1 MADPIFDDFEIAVL
15 LPCYNEEAT
24 IADVV
29 AGFRR
34 ELPQATVYVYDNNSR
49 DLTAILAAK
58 AGARVVREPRQGKG
72 HVVRRMFADIEA
84 DIYVMADG
92 DGTYAPE
99 DAPDL
104 IRTLITERSDMVVG
118 TRRGVTDDAGR
129 AGHAFGNKLFN
140 RIYTTLFGSD
150 FTDIF
155 SGYRVF
161 NQRFAKSFPALSG
174 GFEIETEMS
183 VHASMLRMPVS
194 ELALD
199 YGRRPEGS
207 NSKLSTYRDG
217 TKILWTLMM
226 LMKETRPFVFYSAV
240 SAAFLLASR
249 LFRHRSC
256 LEAADLDCR
265 HCSLDDFHP
274 VFRFRRHFGFFG
286 QKPCRIQKDAVYGSP
301 DHAQSVACHR
311 QCTAPI
317 PRQAKETFC
326 CMKKRLFSFVVV
338 GGIGFVT
345 DAVLLMGLLRFTALD
360 PFTARLVAIA
370 AALQVTWLL
379 NRNFTFGKSTRHAA
393 VEGMRYSG
401 VGIATSLLNYLV
413 YSGLLVFIP
422 DLRPVIALTIGSA
435 VATIFSYTGYAK
447 LVFGR

>member
-1 MADPIFDDFEIAVL
+1 MPDPIFDDLEIAVL

-34 ELPQATVYVYDNNSR
+34 ELPQAQVFVYDNNSR
-49 DLTAILAAK
+49 DRTAILAAK
-58 AGARVVREPRQGKG
+58 AGATVVREPRQGKG

-104 IRTLITERSDMVVG
+104 VRTLVTERSDMVVG

-140 RIYTTLFGSD
+140 GIYMTLFGKD

-207 NSKLSTYRDG
+207 SSKLSTYKDG
-217 TKILWTLMM
+217 LKILWTLM
-226 LMKETRPFVFYSAV
+226 LLVKETRPFLFFSAI
-240 SAAFLLASR
+240 SGAFLLASIAFMAPV
-249 LFRHRSC
+249 LVEYFDTGLVSKIPTWI
-256 LEAADLDCR
+256 AA
-265 HCSLDDFHP
+265 
-274 VFRFRRHFGFFG
+274 
-286 QKPCRIQKDAVYGSP
+286 IA
-301 DHAQSVACHR
+301 
-311 QCTAPI
+311 
-317 PRQAKETFC
+317 
-326 CMKKRLFSFVVV
+326 
-338 GGIGFVT
+338 
-345 DAVLLMGLLRFTALD
+345 LLMISMLFFVSGVILDSLARSRAEHKRMLYMGLPTTRSQPRVIGD
-360 PFTARLVAIA
+360 VQRRSRGKARKSIA
-370 AALQVTWLL
+370 A
-379 NRNFTFGKSTRHAA
+379 
-393 VEGMRYSG
+393 
-401 VGIATSLLNYLV
+401 
-413 YSGLLVFIP
+413 
-422 DLRPVIALTIGSA
+422 
-435 VATIFSYTGYAK
+435 
-447 LVFGR
+447 